1 MPASVQECFCSD
13 IFDYLFAND
22 ILLLFSYC
30 FCYVNGI
37 TYRRLVIEKQIC
49 TSPFVAWNIF
59 LVILFPPCSFIHSL
73 LLVLW
78 IFFLTLAPCFPHYFY
93 CTKAPSQSRKIF
105 MSMIYYSWS
114 TIVDIILVMNL
125 CTINLNQIYY
135 ESQTVNVL
143 DACRLHEVFLFFLAS
158 SNGCCH
164 LFFARHGMR
173 NLIRPWLAIFSSSFI
188 WY

>member
-59 LVILFPPCSFIHSL
+59 LVILFPPCSFIHSFITTSSL
-73 LLVLW
+73 D
-78 IFFLTLAPCFPHYFY
+78 FFLTLAPCFPHYFY

-125 CTINLNQIYY
+125 CTINLNQIYVWITNCQCTWCLQAARGVSFLPGIKQRLLSFIFRKTWNE
-135 ESQTVNVL
+135 ESDQTLV
-143 DACRLHEVFLFFLAS
+143 S
-158 SNGCCH
+158 H
-164 LFFARHGMR
+164 LF
-173 NLIRPWLAIFSSSFI
+173 
-188 WY
+188 